1 MLSAFLTYAEFQ
13 GFWARF
19 APETPYGREQKDL
32 LKLHTDPAALE
43 AIWDRTD
50 TALALLAEL
59 EADPVRLNRVSITSS
74 GCPGCRWS
82 PGTATA
88 KWSCSSSR
96 SSCTTTRPWPNFWAR
111 RSGPPSAGPAAPRAS
126 ASC

>member
-59 EADPVRLNRVSITSS
+59 EADPVRLNRV
-74 GCPGCRWS
+74 
-82 PGTATA
+82 
-88 KWSCSSSR
+88 CSSSR

-111 RSGPPSAGPAAPRAS
+111 RSRPPSAGPAAPRAS